1 MNNPDVVAEFRV
13 VTNQFLPEY
22 GRAAGSVVN
31 VLTKSGT
38 NAFHGSA
45 FWMYNGNSLN
55 ARSNLDKRTFT
66 KAPWRVQNQGGG
78 TVGGPVIKDKTFF
91 FASGLR
97 WTDHR
102 FASGTAIGGA
112 PTTEGQTVIRN
123 AVGTLP
129 QVKALLENLPA
140 AQAPT
145 GERGAIQLPRCLVR
159 GSGRHIVWSGLEHVG
174 RLAMVRARGSPLQR
188 QAHPDG
194 PIHV

>member
-1 MNNPDVVAEFRV
+1 M
-13 VTNQFLPEY
+13 
-22 GRAAGSVVN
+22 
-31 VLTKSGT
+31 
-38 NAFHGSA
+38 
-45 FWMYNGNSLN
+45 
-55 ARSNLDKRTFT
+55 
-66 KAPWRVQNQGGG
+66 QNQGGG

-145 GERGAIQLPRCLVR
+145 GNVVRFNYRGASYVVPVGTLSGAASNTLDAWQW
-159 GSGRHIVWSGLEHVG
+159 SGRVDHRFNDKHTLMGRFMYDTRTTVDGQSTPPGLTS
-174 RLAMVRARGSPLQR
+174 LSPGE
-188 QAHPDG
+188 AHWPDSR
-194 PIHV
+194 IELDVFFDDVQ